1 MFLLSNG
8 HILSEL
14 GFWIFFIPT
23 IFVLSHVVLLIIII
37 PQWLLDG
44 YFDPKKRKQDKGK
57 AREQNMVQ
65 KLVRSIT
72 RKDIEGKDNGNRI

>member
-44 YFDPKKRKQDKGK
+44 YFDPKKENKIDIMRWNPLPMIWAYATKQCNQRK
-57 AREQNMVQ
+57 
-65 KLVRSIT
+65 I
-72 RKDIEGKDNGNRI
+72 